1 MANELAI
8 ANETVAALDKA
19 AENGIIAQREASQF
33 KRTLLVST
41 AMGELQNLLTPKI
54 MAPIMNLQ
62 NKSLGFRTDNP
73 NGYPVDVVRDCLIEA
88 TLKGVYPVGNE
99 FNILAGRCYITKEGY
114 FHKLKDIP
122 HFRWIEVPGIPRNV
136 AENGALVKV
145 ALEWT
150 HNGKQG
156 AKDLELAIRVNRGM
170 GTDAIIGKAIRKA
183 RAWLYTTITG
193 QEIGDGEVDG
203 DVIDVEVKDTKSPF
217 EQEPQPGAAVAEEQC
232 DTLPM

>member
-1 MANELAI
+1 MSGELSITNEM
-8 ANETVAALDKA
+8 VAALDKA
-19 AENGIIAQREASQF
+19 AANGIIAQREASQF

-99 FNILAGRCYITKEGY
+99 FNIIAGRCYITKEGY
-114 FHKLKDIP
+114 FHKLHDIP
-122 HFRWIEVPGIPRNV
+122 NFSWVEIPGIPRNV
-136 AENGALVKV
+136 GDNGAIIKV
-145 ALEWT
+145 TLEWT
-150 HNGKQG
+150 YNGKSST
-156 AKDLELAIRVNRGM
+156 KELELAIRVNRGM
-170 GTDAIIGKAIRKA
+170 GADAIIGKALRKA

-193 QEIGDGEVDG
+193 QDIGDGEADG
-203 DVIDVEVKDTKSPF
+203 DRETGGGFGSY
-217 EQEPQPGAAVAEEQC
+217 
-232 DTLPM
+232 L

>member
-1 MANELAI
+1 MSGELTI

-19 AENGIIAQREASQF
+19 AANGIIAQREASQF

-73 NGYPVDVVRDCLIEA
+73 SGYPVDVVRDCLIEA

-99 FNILAGRCYITKEGY
+99 FNIIAGRCYITKEGY
-114 FHKLKDIP
+114 FHKLHDIP
-122 HFRWIEVPGIPRNV
+122 NFSWVEIPGIPRN
-136 AENGALVKV
+136 AGDNGAIIKV
-145 ALEWT
+145 TLEWT
-150 HNGKQG
+150 YNGKSST
-156 AKDLELAIRVNRGM
+156 KELELAIRVNRGM
-170 GTDAIIGKAIRKA
+170 GADAIIGKALRKA

-193 QEIGDGEVDG
+193 QDIGDGEADG
-203 DVIDVEVKDTKSPF
+203 DIIDVEAKENPSPF
-217 EQEPQPGAAVAEEQC
+217 EADPKVDSGSEEQE
-232 DTLPM
+232 TLPM

>member
-1 MANELAI
+1 MGNELVI

-99 FNILAGRCYITKEGY
+99 FNIIAGRCYITKEGY
-114 FHKLKDIP
+114 FHKLHDIP
-122 HFRWIEVPGIPRNV
+122 NFSWVEIPGIPRNV
-136 AENGALVKV
+136 GDNGAIIKV
-145 ALEWT
+145 TLEWKY
-150 HNGKQG
+150 NGKSCT
-156 AKDLELAIRVNRGM
+156 KELELAIRVNRGM
-170 GTDAIIGKAIRKA
+170 GADAIIGKALRKA

-193 QEIGDGEVDG
+193 QDIGDGEADG

-217 EQEPQPGAAVAEEQC
+217 EQDPVAEEH